1 MPEIS
6 DRTFAVRMRMLIDVY
21 ARGSVSA
28 AATALDIPRDRL
40 AAVLRLE
47 KRVDVVLLAALVRVW
62 RADPLWLLTGETDVA
77 RLKLDEPARASVVD
91 LLTDV
96 QLALRS
102 PRRRSSSS
110 AA

>member
-1 MPEIS
+1 MAEIS
-6 DRTFAVRMRMLIDVY
+6 DRTFAVRLRMLIDVY

-28 AATALDIPRDRL
+28 AAMALDIPRDRL

-47 KRVDVVLLAALVRVW
+47 KRVDVPLLTSLVRAW

-77 RLKLDEPARASVVD
+77 RLMLDAPSHASVVD

-96 QLALRS
+96 QLALR
-102 PRRRSSSS
+102 PRRQRHS